1 MRVAHRIMLLGH
13 PRCMRFNKK
22 DGIRFPP
29 AVIQAACRSL

>member
-1 MRVAHRIMLLGH
+1 MRVASQYDAMGH